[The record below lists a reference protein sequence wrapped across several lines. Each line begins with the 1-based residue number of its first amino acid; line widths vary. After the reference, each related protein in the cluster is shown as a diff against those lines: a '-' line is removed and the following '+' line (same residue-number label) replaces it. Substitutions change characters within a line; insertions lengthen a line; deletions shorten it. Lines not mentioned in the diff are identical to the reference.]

1 MAELTSMTPK
11 KRFNLFST
19 LFMVTYMVSY
29 LTRINFGAVIVEMVD
44 ATGIARSLLS
54 LAVTGAFFTYGAGQ
68 IISGFLGDRFQPKNV
83 VLAGLLT
90 TSAVNL
96 ALPFFRNYVVII
108 ALWCV
113 NGIAQAFIW
122 PPLVR
127 LMTYLFDSDE
137 YARCAVRISCGSCGG
152 TILVYIIS
160 PLIISIA
167 DWRGVFWFC
176 GSVGVVMALVWNRLC
191 FRVDAVSPFSTARP
205 APDKSSSRRF
215 PFSIL
220 LVLIMITIVFQGALR
235 DGVTTWM
242 PSFISENYD
251 LGNAV
256 SILTGA
262 VLPVFSIL
270 CLQFSAWVYRRFIP
284 NPVLC
289 AGLFFGIATVCSS
302 ALWLFRDVSPL
313 LSVVLLALFN
323 AAMHSINQMQT
334 VMVPSYFKNTGN
346 VSLVSGVLNS
356 STYIGSSLSIYG
368 IALISERSGWGITL
382 LLWAIVALAGTAL
395 CLAIF
400 RPWDRYVKKLE
411 KETV

>member
-1 MAELTSMTPK
+1 MTELTSMTPK
-11 KRFNLFST
+11 KRFGFFST
-19 LFMVTYMVSY
+19 LFMITYTVSY

-68 IISGFLGDRFQPKNV
+68 IVSGFLGDRFQPKNV

-90 TSAVNL
+90 TSAINL

-122 PPLVR
+122 PPMVR
-127 LMTYLFDSDE
+127 LMTYLFDSGD
-137 YARCAVRISCGSCGG
+137 YARCGVRISCGSCAG
-152 TILVYIIS
+152 TVLVYLVS

-167 DWRGVFWFC
+167 DWRWVFWFC
-176 GSVGVVMALVWNRLC
+176 GGVGVVMSLVWSRLC
-191 FRVDAVSPFSTARP
+191 FRVEAVSPFSTARP
-205 APDKSSSRRF
+205 APAKSASRRF
-215 PFSIL
+215 PFSVLLIL
-220 LVLIMITIVFQGALR
+220 IVLTTVCQGALR
-235 DGVTTWM
+235 DGVSTWM
-242 PSFISENYD
+242 PSFISESYD

-262 VLPVFSIL
+262 VLPVFSVL
-270 CLQFSAWVYRRFIP
+270 CLQFSAWIYRRFIP

-289 AGLFFGIATVCSS
+289 AGLFFGVSALCSS
-302 ALWLFRDVSPL
+302 ALWLFRNVSPL
-313 LSVVLLALFN
+313 LSVVLFALFN
-323 AAMHSINQMQT
+323 AAMHSTSQMQT

-346 VSLVSGVLNS
+346 VSLVSGILS
-356 STYIGSSLSIYG
+356 SATYIGASLSIYG